1 MSAINAG
8 ESTAR
13 RAANQC
19 SGHVSVAGALA
30 GVVAG
35 VVAGELGRGY
45 QEGTER
51 VLWTG
56 L

>member
-1 MSAINAG
+1 MSMKSTTADEIKVAWAAI
-8 ESTAR
+8 TA
-13 RAANQC
+13 AAMFP
-19 SGHVSVAGALA
+19 VAGALA
-30 GVVAG
+30 GVA
-35 VVAGELGRGY
+35 AGELGRGY